1 METSMNEKTPCGKFP
16 YSRFGEL
23 LFKFEVFT
31 DIINGKFVNDL
42 VSLLH
47 DVTTSGKTQ
56 TLYDVDVKISAMGL
70 IVCKN
75 FKEVPVFWN
84 FFQDS
89 VRQDMIQILV
99 TNG

>member
-1 METSMNEKTPCGKFP
+1 MLSGDNNGDEHEWNSSLWKIPDIQVWSK
-16 YSRFGEL
+16 L

-31 DIINGKFVNDL
+31 DMINGEFVNDL

-56 TLYDVDVKISAMGL
+56 TLYDVDTKIATMGL

-84 FFQDS
+84 FFQGQ
-89 VRQDMIQILV
+89 V
-99 TNG
+99 